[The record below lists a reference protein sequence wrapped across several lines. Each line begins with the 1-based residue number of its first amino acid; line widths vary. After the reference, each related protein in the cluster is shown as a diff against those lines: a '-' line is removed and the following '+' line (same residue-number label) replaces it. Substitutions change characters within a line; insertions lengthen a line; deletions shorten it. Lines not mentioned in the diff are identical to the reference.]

1 MALPA
6 GIDAARRDGPWSLW
20 RVFGD
25 WRGRTLYRDLAWV
38 APDGS
43 VAVSVRAWGGDAWD
57 DSELAWTVL
66 DLADGAPRAH
76 GRVSLS
82 QDPVVELRFDD
93 DGAAVRVLD
102 GGDRVMRVA
111 FARATVTAG
120 FAPSRWDLDRARVE
134 AAQARHPDLTL
145 WGVDATGRWA
155 LASEPL
161 TQTVLRLDLRSGER
175 TAWHTGHAAS
185 VASVAF
191 SADGEQLA
199 SAGQFEH
206 ARVWS
211 LHDDRPLWT
220 FEPPSVS
227 TLALCFD
234 LDGRHLSAWSAP
246 AEGPGSFAR
255 WSLRDG
261 EARAAM
267 ALPPAPVESGEGCLS
282 PDGEVLAR
290 LAPSG
295 REVVLRRLHDD
306 PRPVVRRVPFA
317 MRAAALRFVGH
328 GRALRLL
335 GVDGA
340 RWCVGDVDAAA
351 SLDAERAAVPSGPIR
366 ALEVAQE
373 FGEAYV
379 ADDGTRA
386 LLPDGTGLRWCDLE
400 TGEAGARIPRGVD
413 APESAV
419 AMSVHPDRVAF
430 ARDARLELW
439 DAAGAREA
447 TLDLSAM
454 HDLVSA
460 LAFDPTGTT
469 LAVGT
474 ALGVVLVYRR
484 AR

>member
-1 MALPA
+1 
-6 GIDAARRDGPWSLW
+6 
-20 RVFGD
+20 
-25 WRGRTLYRDLAWV
+25 
-38 APDGS
+38 
-43 VAVSVRAWGGDAWD
+43 
-57 DSELAWTVL
+57 
-66 DLADGAPRAH
+66 
-76 GRVSLS
+76 
-82 QDPVVELRFDD
+82 
-93 DGAAVRVLD
+93 VRVLD

-111 FARATVTAG
+111 FARGAVTPG
-120 FAPSRWDLDRARVE
+120 FAPRRWDLDRARVE

-145 WGVDATGRWA
+145 WGVDPTGRWA

-161 TQTVLRLDLRSGER
+161 TQTVLRLDLKSGAR
-175 TAWHTGHAAS
+175 VAWHAGHASS
-185 VASVAF
+185 VACVAF

-211 LHDDRPLWT
+211 LREDRALWT

-227 TLALCFD
+227 TLALRFD
-234 LDGRHLSAWSAP
+234 VDGRHLSAWSAP
-246 AEGPGSFAR
+246 AAGEGSLVR
-255 WSLRDG
+255 WALGDG
-261 EARAAM
+261 EVRAAM
-267 ALPPAPVESGEGCLS
+267 SLPPAPAEGGDGALS
-282 PDGEVLAR
+282 PDGDILAR

-295 REVVLRRLHDD
+295 REVVLRRLHED

-317 MRAAALRFVGH
+317 MRAAALRFVGS

-340 RWCVGDVDAAA
+340 RWCVGDLDAAA
-351 SLDAERAAVPSGPIR
+351 SLDADRVGVPLGPLR

-373 FGEAYV
+373 FGEAWIS
-379 ADDGTRA
+379 DDGSRA
-386 LLPDGTGLRWCDLE
+386 LLPDGAGLRWCDLE
-400 TGEAGARIPRGVD
+400 TGEGGARVPRGVD

-419 AMSVHPDRVAF
+419 AVTVHPDRVAF

-447 TLDLSAM
+447 TLDLAAL

-460 LAFDPTGTT
+460 LAFDPAGTA

-484 AR
+484 AE

>member
-1 MALPA
+1 VLLPA
-6 GIDAARRDGPWSLW
+6 SADAARRDGPWSLW
-20 RVFGD
+20 RIFGD
-25 WRGRTLYRDLAWV
+25 WRGRTLYRDLAWIS
-38 APDGS
+38 PDGS
-43 VAVSVRAWGGDAWD
+43 VAVSVRAWGGGAWD

-76 GRVSLS
+76 GRVALS
-82 QDPVVELRFDD
+82 QDPVVELCFED

-102 GGDRVMRVA
+102 GSDRVMRVA
-111 FARATVTAG
+111 FARSSVTPG
-120 FAPSRWDLDRARVE
+120 FAPRRWDLDRARVE
-134 AAQARHPDLTL
+134 TAQAHHPDLTL
-145 WGVDATGRWA
+145 WGVDTTSRWA

-175 TAWHTGHAAS
+175 VAWHAGHASS

-191 SADGEQLA
+191 SPDGEQLA

-211 LHDDRPLWT
+211 LRDAAALWT
-220 FEPPSVS
+220 FEPPAVS
-227 TLALCFD
+227 TLALRFD
-234 LDGRHLSAWSAP
+234 IDGRHLSAWSAP
-246 AEGPGSFAR
+246 AAGEGRFVR
-255 WSLRDG
+255 WSLDDG
-261 EARAAM
+261 DARVAL
-267 ALPPAPVESGEGCLS
+267 ALPAAIAEGGDGCLS
-282 PDGEVLAR
+282 PEGDILAR

-306 PRPVVRRVPFA
+306 ARPVVRRVPFA
-317 MRAAALRFVGH
+317 MRAGALRFATN

-340 RWCVGDVDAAA
+340 RWCAGDIDAAA
-351 SLDAERAAVPSGPIR
+351 SLDATRGAVPLGPLR
-366 ALEVAQE
+366 ALDVAQE
-373 FGEAYV
+373 FGEAYLS
-379 ADDGTRA
+379 DDGARA
-386 LLPDGTGLRWCDLE
+386 LLPDGAGLRWCDLE
-400 TGEAGARIPRGVD
+400 TGEGGARIPRGVD

-419 AMSVHPDRVAF
+419 AVSVHPDRVAF

-439 DAAGAREA
+439 DASGAREA
-447 TLDLSAM
+447 TLDLSAT

-460 LAFDPTGTT
+460 LAFDPEGTT